1 MINFIIFYLLSEAP
15 VTISKVLL
23 SGFGLFS
30 FVPIHY
36 SYELGDRIIAV
47 LYL

>member
-1 MINFIIFYLLSEAP
+1 MIIFIIFYLLFEDP

-30 FVPIHY
+30 FGPIHY
-36 SYELGDRIIAV
+36 SYELGDLIIAV